1 MKKKPHKIKAIL
13 ILLLLFVFAV
23 FVCNFVVIKKA
34 APYLYDSADD
44 MPEYKAGL
52 LLGTSKYL
60 KGGDPNPF
68 FEKRIDAAALLI
80 KKKKIDYIIASG
92 DNRTQSYNEPLRMKE
107 ELVKHGI
114 PEKKIF
120 LDFAG
125 FRTLDSVVRC
135 QKIFGQ
141 QSFVIISQKFHNE
154 RAVFIARALG
164 IEASAF
170 NAQSVP
176 IPEAPKTLIREYFA
190 KVRAFLDV
198 YTGKSPK
205 FLGEEVVIE

>member
-1 MKKKPHKIKAIL
+1 MTKKNPYRRKLLTL
-13 ILLLLFVFAV
+13 ILLP
-23 FVCNFVVIKKA
+23 VCAIFICNYIIIKKA
-34 APYLYDSADD
+34 APYIYDNADD
-44 MPEYKAGL
+44 VPECKAGL

-68 FEKRIDAAALLI
+68 FEKRIEAAIFLI
-80 KKKKIDYIIASG
+80 KKNKINCIIASG
-92 DNRTQSYNEPLRMKE
+92 DNRTPSYNEPLRMKE
-107 ELVKHGI
+107 ELIKRGI
-114 PEKKIF
+114 SEKKIF

-141 QSFVIISQKFHNE
+141 QRFIVISQKFHNE

-176 IPEAPKTLIREYFA
+176 ITEAPKTAIRECFA
-190 KVRAFLDV
+190 KVKAFIDV
-198 YTGKSPK
+198 YTGESPN
-205 FLGEEVVIE
+205 FFGEKVTIN

>member
-1 MKKKPHKIKAIL
+1 MKKLYKRIL
-13 ILLLLFVFAV
+13 TLVCLSVCAV
-23 FVCNFVVIKKA
+23 FLCNYIIIKKA
-34 APYLYDSADD
+34 APYIYNDVDNV
-44 MPEYKAGL
+44 PEHKTGL

-60 KGGDPNPF
+60 KGGELNPF
-68 FEKRIDAAALLI
+68 FEGRIEAAILLI
-80 KKKKIDYIIASG
+80 KKNKIDYIIASG
-92 DNRTQSYNEPLRMKE
+92 DNRRPSYNEPLRMRE
-107 ELVKHGI
+107 ELIKRGI
-114 PEKKIF
+114 PEKQIF

-125 FRTLDSVVRC
+125 FRTLDSVVRG

-141 QSFVIISQKFHNE
+141 QRFIIISQKFHNE

-176 IPEAPKTLIREYFA
+176 LSKAPRTAIRECFA
-190 KVRAFLDV
+190 KVKAFIDV

-205 FLGEEVVIE
+205 ILGEEIIVQ

>member
-1 MKKKPHKIKAIL
+1 MKKELRKKILTLLWLPVIAI
-13 ILLLLFVFAV
+13 
-23 FVCNFVVIKKA
+23 FVCNYIIIKRA
-34 APYLYDSADD
+34 APYLYDDADD
-44 MPEYKAGL
+44 IPEHRVGL

-68 FEKRIDAAALLI
+68 FEKRIDAAILLI
-80 KKKKIDYIIASG
+80 KKKKIGYIIASG
-92 DNRTQSYNEPLRMKE
+92 DNRTPSYNEPQRMKE
-107 ELVKHGI
+107 ELVRRGI
-114 PEKKIF
+114 PEQKIF

-141 QSFVIISQKFHNE
+141 QRFIVISQKFHNE

-170 NAQSVP
+170 NAQSVSLL
-176 IPEAPKTLIREYFA
+176 EAPKTTIREFFA
-190 KVRAFLDV
+190 KVKAFIDV
-198 YTGKSPK
+198 YTDESPK
-205 FLGEEVVIE
+205 FLGEEVIIK